1 MCTAIT
7 MNGDGFYF
15 GRTLD
20 YEFSY
25 GDFVVL
31 APRNFRFGFSSAKL
45 DSRHNAMMGMAHIA
59 NGIPLYYEA
68 MNEHGLGMAGLN
80 FVDYAHYSQPRG
92 DKINLPP
99 HEFIP
104 YILGLCKDLS
114 EARGLLA
121 NINLIDRGFSK
132 ELPTAQLHWIIADKS
147 GALTVESTSHGFN
160 VYENPVGVLTNNPEF
175 PQQMLQLNNYMNLS
189 AKPPKNNF
197 CSGIELHAYSRGMG
211 AIGLPGDLS
220 SESRFARVAF
230 FKSNSVCDEGENA
243 GVTQFFHILGGVDSP
258 RGCCDLGNG
267 QYQIT
272 RYTCCCDCLRGIYYY
287 TTYGNHRISAVNMRR
302 ENLDGD
308 KLRVFPKI
316 EGESI
321 DYQN

>member
-25 GDFVVL
+25 GDCI
-31 APRNFRFGFSSAKL
+31 AMTPRNFRFGFSSAKL
-45 DSRHNAMMGMAHIA
+45 DSRHYAMMGMAHIA

-68 MNEHGLGMAGLN
+68 MNEKGLGMAGLN
-80 FVDYAHYSQPRG
+80 FVDYAHYGEPRG

-104 YILGLCKDLS
+104 YVLGLCKDLS
-114 EARGLLA
+114 EARKLLA
-121 NINLIDRGFSK
+121 NINLIDRGFS
-132 ELPTAQLHWIIADKS
+132 EDLPVAQLHWIIADES
-147 GALTVESTSHGFN
+147 GALTVESTAHGFN
-160 VYENPVGVLTNNPEF
+160 VYENCVGVLTNNPEF

-189 AKPPKNNF
+189 AKPPVNNF
-197 CSGIELHAYSRGMG
+197 CSGIELRPYSRGMG

-230 FKSNSVCDEGENA
+230 FKSNSVCGEGENA
-243 GVTQFFHILGGVDSP
+243 SVSQFFHVLGGVDTP
-258 RGCCDLGNG
+258 RGSCDIGNG
-267 QYQIT
+267 VYQIT
-272 RYTCCCDCLRGIYYY
+272 RYTCCCDCTRGIYYY
-287 TTYGNHRISAVNMRR
+287 TTYGNHRISAVNMNR

-308 KLRVFPKI
+308 KLKTFPQI
-316 EGESI
+316 ENEQI
-321 DYQN
+321 NWQN

>member
-7 MNGDGFYF
+7 LNGDGFYF

-25 GDFVVL
+25 GNSVAF

-45 DSRHNAMMGMAHIA
+45 DSRHYAMMGMAHIE

-80 FVDYAHYSQPRG
+80 FMGYAHFGEPRG

-121 NINLIDRGFSK
+121 NINLIDRGFSE
-132 ELPTAQLHWIIADKS
+132 ELPIAQLHWIIADKS

-189 AKPPKNNF
+189 AKPPINNF
-197 CSGIELHAYSRGMG
+197 CSDIELHAYSRGMG

-230 FKSNSVCDEGENA
+230 FKSNSVCDEGKNA
-243 GVTQFFHILGGVDSP
+243 SVSQFFHVLGSVDSP

-272 RYTCCCDCLRGIYYY
+272 RYTCCCDCTHGVYYY
-287 TTYGNHRISAVNMRR
+287 TTYGNHRISAVNMCH

-321 DYQN
+321 NYQN